1 MQRKALN
8 LDTTNFE
15 KIYYSLISRLKLFRM
30 TTEKERMLDEKWKT
44 WGPYVSNRQWGTV
57 REDYSGTGN
66 AWGYTTYNDAISRT
80 YRWSE
85 DGIAGICDHK
95 QRLCFSLSFW
105 NRKDKMI
112 KERFFGLSNHE
123 GNHGEDVKEI
133 FYYLDNTPTHSYM
146 KMVYKYPINEFPY
159 DELIAENGRRTKD
172 DPEFELL
179 HTGIFNDNNYFDIF
193 IEYAKINHDDFLIR
207 ITTTNR
213 SKEKAPL
220 VILPTIWFRNNWNWG
235 YGTYE
240 PQLKSSATGI
250 IDIEHDSLAIKKLY
264 ARDQN
269 TPSLFCNNETNPDK
283 IPNTETSAKFFK
295 DGINEFVIN
304 DNKDAVNQDQFGT
317 KASFLVDAEIE
328 AGESQVFDFR
338 LSAHKMENAFFDF
351 DEILRLRKN
360 EADEFYSAI
369 QCEIEDEEERNIQ
382 RQAFAG
388 LLWNKQFYHYNV
400 SKWLKGDPKFEA
412 PRDFNQYV
420 RNTEWAHMHNKDII
434 SMPDKWEYP
443 WFATWDLAFHCVP
456 FAILD
461 SGFAKDQLR
470 LLTKEWFIHPNGQL
484 PAYEW
489 DFSDVNP
496 PVHAWS
502 TFRVFKIDQMING
515 KPDVPFL
522 ESVFQKLLLNFTWW
536 VNRKDKKGNNVFGG
550 GFLGLDNI
558 GAFDRNMEFKNGE
571 HLEQADGT
579 SWMAMFALNMM
590 RISMELALYNPIYE
604 DMAIKFFEHYLYIA
618 EAMENLGDKKN
629 GLWNEKDGFFYDLL
643 QLNNGD
649 SISLKLRSIV
659 GLIPLF
665 AVEIVEHDLLEKLP
679 NFRDRMQWILKNKPH
694 LADLVS
700 HWEVE
705 GKGGK
710 HMMSILRKTRL
721 KRVLSRMVDEDEF
734 LSDYGI
740 RSMSKVYEKEPYEF
754 AVDGKKFTVQYKPA
768 ESDSSM
774 FGGNSNW
781 RGPIWFPINFLI
793 VESLQRFHYYYG
805 DSLQIEYPA
814 KSSEMRNLNF
824 VATDLSR
831 RLYSIFTKDENGNR
845 PFNGGNELLN
855 HNEFFKNYI
864 MFHEYFNGDTGEGI
878 GASHQTGWTATIA
891 KLIQPRMGSRSR

>member
-1 MQRKALN
+1 MKAERK
-8 LDTTNFE
+8 
-15 KIYYSLISRLKLFRM
+15 
-30 TTEKERMLDEKWKT
+30 RMLDDNWKT

-57 REDYSGTGN
+57 REDYSQNGN
-66 AWGYTTYNDAISRT
+66 AWGYTTYNDALSRA
-80 YRWSE
+80 YRWNE
-85 DGIAGICDHK
+85 DGIAGICGNK
-95 QRLCFSLSFW
+95 QRLCFAFSFW

-123 GNHGEDVKEI
+123 GNHGEDLKEI

-159 DELIAENGRRTKD
+159 EDLIAENGRRSRD
-172 DPEFELL
+172 EPEYELVD
-179 HTGIFNDNNYFDIF
+179 TGIFDNDNYFDIF

-207 ITTTNR
+207 VTATNR
-213 SKEKAPL
+213 SDRKAPL
-220 VILPTIWFRNNWNWG
+220 VILPTLWFRNNWSWG
-235 YGTYE
+235 YGDYK
-240 PQLKSSATGI
+240 PQLKSKEKGQ
-250 IDIEHDSLAIKKLY
+250 IEIHHESLSPIKLY

-269 TPSLFCNNETNPDK
+269 SDALFCNNESNPAVISGASEEPK
-283 IPNTETSAKFFK
+283 YYK
-295 DGINEFVIN
+295 DGINNFLIH
-304 DNKDAVNQDQFGT
+304 KDENAVNSDKEGT
-317 KASFLVDAEIE
+317 KASFLVEAEIE
-328 AGESQVFDFR
+328 AGESQTFDFR
-338 LSAHKMENAFFDF
+338 LSPHEMENAFFDF
-351 DEILRLRKN
+351 DEVFQLRKE
-360 EADEFYSAI
+360 EANEFYKRI
-369 QCEIEDEEERNIQ
+369 QEDIADEEEKNVQ

-400 SKWLKGDPKFEA
+400 SKWLKGDPKYDA
-412 PRDFNQYV
+412 PRNQHEHI
-420 RNTEWAHMHNKDII
+420 RNTEWDHMQNKDII

-461 SGFAKDQLR
+461 SGFAKQQLK
-470 LLTKEWFIHPNGQL
+470 LLTKEWYIHPNGQL

-502 TFRVFKIDQMING
+502 TFRVFKIDESING
-515 KPDVPFL
+515 KADVPFL

-536 VNRKDKKGNNVFGG
+536 VNRKDKNGNNVFGG

-558 GAFDRNMEFKNGE
+558 GAFDRNMEFKNGD

-590 RISMELALYNPIYE
+590 RISMELSLYNPIYE
-604 DMAIKFFEHYLYIA
+604 DMAIKFFEHYIYIA
-618 EAMENLGDKKN
+618 EAMDNLGGTKN
-629 GLWNEKDGFFYDLL
+629 GLWNDEDGFFYDLL
-643 QLNNGD
+643 QLNNGE
-649 SISLKLRSIV
+649 SKPLKLRSIV

-665 AVEIVEHDLLEKLP
+665 AVEIVDHDLLEKLP
-679 NFRDRMQWILKNKPH
+679 NFKDRMEWILKNKPH
-694 LADLVS
+694 LANLVS

-705 GKGGK
+705 GQGGK
-710 HMMSILRKTRL
+710 HLMSILRKNRL
-721 KRVLSRMVDEDEF
+721 KRVLSRMVDTNEF

-740 RSMSKVYEKEPYEF
+740 RSMSKIYENNPF
-754 AVDGKKFTVQYKPA
+754 NFVVDGQDFNVKYTPA
-768 ESDSSM
+768 ESDSSI

-793 VESLQRFHYYYG
+793 VESLQRYHYYYG
-805 DSLQIEYPA
+805 DSLEIEYPTN
-814 KSSEMRNLNF
+814 SGEMRNLEY
-824 VATDLSR
+824 VAEDLSK
-831 RLYSIFTKDENGNR
+831 RLYSIFKKDENGNR
-845 PFNGGNELLN
+845 PFNGGNDLLN

-891 KLIQPRMGSRSR
+891 KLIQPRLGSRPT

>member
-8 LDTTNFE
+8 SNITNFPNF
-15 KIYYSLISRLKLFRM
+15 IYSLVLHQKLFIM
-30 TTEKERMLDEKWKT
+30 TTEKERMLDKNWKT
-44 WGPYVSNRQWGTV
+44 WGPYLSNRQWGTV
-57 REDYSGTGN
+57 REDYSHNGN
-66 AWGYTTYNDAISRT
+66 AWGYTTYSDAIGRT

-85 DGIAGICDHK
+85 DGIAGICDNK
-95 QRLCFSLSFW
+95 QKICFAFSFW

-123 GNHGEDVKEI
+123 GNHGEDIKEI

-159 DELIAENGRRTKD
+159 DDLIAENGRRSKH
-172 DPEFELL
+172 ESEYELVD
-179 HTGIFNDNNYFDIF
+179 TGIFNDDRYFDIF

-207 ITTTNR
+207 ITATNR
-213 SKEKAPL
+213 SGEKAPL
-220 VILPTIWFRNNWNWG
+220 DIIPTLWFRNNWSWG
-235 YGTYE
+235 YGDYK
-240 PQLKSSATGI
+240 PQLKSSANGEIEIHHESLPI
-250 IDIEHDSLAIKKLY
+250 IKLY
-264 ARDQN
+264 SRDKN
-269 TPSLFCNNETNPDK
+269 AEAFFCNNESNPAVV
-283 IPNTETSAKFFK
+283 PSASHEPKYYK
-295 DGINEFVIN
+295 DGINNFLIHN
-304 DNKDAVNQDQFGT
+304 NQDAVNPEKSGT
-317 KASFLVDAEIE
+317 KASFIIHTEIE
-328 AGESQVFDFR
+328 AGESKSFDFR
-338 LSAHKMENAFFDF
+338 LSPHDMENAFFDF
-351 DEILRLRKN
+351 DDVFSLRIK
-360 EADEFYSAI
+360 EANDFYDGI
-369 QCEIEDEEERNIQ
+369 QEDIHDEEEKLIQ

-400 SKWLKGDPKFEA
+400 SKWLKGDPNFDA
-412 PRDFNQYV
+412 PRNLDHHV
-420 RNTEWAHMHNKDII
+420 RNLEWEHMQNKDII

-456 FAILD
+456 YAILD
-461 SGFAKDQLR
+461 SGFAKHQLK
-470 LLTKEWFIHPNGQL
+470 LLTKEWYIHPNGQL

-536 VNRKDKKGNNVFGG
+536 VNRKDKNGNNVFGG

-558 GAFDRNMEFKNGE
+558 GAFDRNMEFKNGD

-579 SWMAMFALNMM
+579 SWMAMYALNMM
-590 RISMELALYNPIYE
+590 RISMELSLYNPIYE

-618 EAMENLGDKKN
+618 EAMDNLGETKN
-629 GLWNEKDGFFYDLL
+629 GLWNEEDGFFYDLL

-649 SISLKLRSIV
+649 SVSLKLRSIV
-659 GLIPLF
+659 GLIPMF
-665 AVEIVEHDLLEKLP
+665 AVEVVDHTLLEKLP
-679 NFRDRMQWILKNKPH
+679 NFRKRMDWILKNKPE
-694 LADLVS
+694 LANLVS

-710 HMMSILRKTRL
+710 HLMSVLRKTRL
-721 KRVLSRMVDEDEF
+721 TRILQRMADEKEF
-734 LSDYGI
+734 LSPYGI
-740 RSMSKVYEKEPYEF
+740 RSMSKVYEDNPYTF
-754 AVDGKKFTVQYKPA
+754 SVDGKDFKVKYTPA

-805 DSLQIEYPA
+805 DSLQIEYPTN
-814 KSSEMRNLNF
+814 SGESRNLDF
-824 VATDLSR
+824 VATDLSK
-831 RLYSIFTKDENGNR
+831 RLYSIFSKDEHGNR
-845 PFNGGNELLN
+845 PFNGGNDLLN
-855 HNEFFKNYI
+855 HNEFFKNYM

>member
-1 MQRKALN
+1 MM
-8 LDTTNFE
+8 
-15 KIYYSLISRLKLFRM
+15 S
-30 TTEKERMLDEKWKT
+30 EKERMLDEKWKT
-44 WGPYVSNRQWGTV
+44 WGPYISNRQWGTV
-57 REDYSGTGN
+57 REDYSDNGN
-66 AWGYTTYNDAISRT
+66 AWGFSTYNDAISRA

-85 DGIAGICDHK
+85 DGIAGICDTK
-95 QRLCFSLSFW
+95 QRLCFALSFW

-112 KERFFGLSNHE
+112 KERFFGLSTHE
-123 GNHGEDVKEI
+123 GNHGQNIKEI
-133 FYYLDNTPTHSYM
+133 FYYLDNNPTHSYM
-146 KMVYKYPINEFPY
+146 KMVYKYPISEFPY
-159 DELIAENGRRTKD
+159 DDLINENGRRSKQ
-172 DPEFELL
+172 EKEYELVDS
-179 HTGIFNDNNYFDIF
+179 GIFNDNNYFDVF

-207 ITTTNR
+207 ITVINR

-220 VILPTIWFRNNWNWG
+220 VILPTVWFRNNWSWG
-235 YGTYE
+235 NGNYE
-240 PQLKSSATGI
+240 PKLNSSVNGI
-250 IDIEHDSLAIKKLY
+250 INIEHDTIPIKKLY
-264 ARDQN
+264 ARNAQ
-269 TPSLFCNNETNPDK
+269 TKALFCNNESNPK
-283 IPNTETSAKFFK
+283 VIQTENTQGKYYK
-295 DGINEFVIN
+295 DGINNYLVHQE
-304 DNKDAVNQDQFGT
+304 KDAVNPEKYGT
-317 KASFLVDAEIE
+317 KASFLVEAELD
-328 AGESQVFDFR
+328 AGESQTFDFR
-338 LSAHKMENAFFDF
+338 LSPHDMQNAFYDF
-351 DEILRLRKN
+351 DEVFSFRKQ
-360 EADEFYSAI
+360 ETEDFYAEI
-369 QCEIEDEEERNIQ
+369 QKEIIDSEEKNIQ

-400 SKWLKGDPKFEA
+400 SKWLHGDPNLKA
-412 PRDFNQYV
+412 PRNRDQYV
-420 RNTEWAHMHNKDII
+420 RNTEWEHMQNKDII

-461 SGFAKDQLR
+461 AGFAKSQLK

-502 TFRVFKIDQMING
+502 TFRVYKIDESING
-515 KPDVPFL
+515 KADVPFL

-536 VNRKDKKGNNVFGG
+536 VNRKDKHGKNVFGG

-558 GAFDRNMEFKNGE
+558 GAFDRNMEFKNGD

-618 EAMENLGDKKN
+618 EAMENIGGTQN
-629 GLWNEKDGFFYDLL
+629 GLWNEEDGFFYDLL

-649 SISLKLRSIV
+649 SKSLKLRSIV

-679 NFRDRMQWILKNKPH
+679 NFQARMEWILKNKPQ
-694 LADLVS
+694 LAGLVS

-710 HMMSILRKTRL
+710 HLMSILRKTRL
-721 KRVLSRMVDEDEF
+721 KRVLSRMVDEKEF

-740 RSMSKVYEKEPYEF
+740 RSMSKIYEENPFEF
-754 AVDGKKFTVQYKPA
+754 NIDGLNLKVQYKPA

-805 DSLQIEYPA
+805 ENIQIEYPA
-814 KSSEMRNLNF
+814 NSNEIRNLDY
-824 VATDLSR
+824 VANDLSK

-845 PFNGGNELLN
+845 AFNGGNNLLN

-891 KLIQPRMGSRSR
+891 KLIQPRMGSRPR

>member
-8 LDTTNFE
+8 SNITNFPNF
-15 KIYYSLISRLKLFRM
+15 IYSLVLHQKLFIM
-30 TTEKERMLDEKWKT
+30 TTEKERMLDKNWKT
-44 WGPYVSNRQWGTV
+44 WGPYLSNRQWGTV
-57 REDYSGTGN
+57 REDYSHNGN
-66 AWGYTTYNDAISRT
+66 AWGYTTYSDAIGRT

-85 DGIAGICDHK
+85 DGIAGICDNK
-95 QRLCFSLSFW
+95 QKICFAFSFW

-123 GNHGEDVKEI
+123 GNHGEDIKEI

-159 DELIAENGRRTKD
+159 DDLIAENGRRSKH
-172 DPEFELL
+172 ESEYELVD
-179 HTGIFNDNNYFDIF
+179 TGIFNDDRYFDIF
-193 IEYAKINHDDFLIR
+193 IEYAKINHGDFLIR
-207 ITTTNR
+207 ITATNR
-213 SKEKAPL
+213 SGEKAPL
-220 VILPTIWFRNNWNWG
+220 DIIPTLWFRNNWSWG
-235 YGTYE
+235 YGDYK
-240 PQLKSSATGI
+240 PQLKSSANGEIEIHHESLPI
-250 IDIEHDSLAIKKLY
+250 IKLY
-264 ARDQN
+264 SRDKN
-269 TPSLFCNNETNPDK
+269 AEAFFCNNESNPAVV
-283 IPNTETSAKFFK
+283 PSASHEPKYYK
-295 DGINEFVIN
+295 DGINNFLIHN
-304 DNKDAVNQDQFGT
+304 NQDAVNPEKSGT
-317 KASFLVDAEIE
+317 KASFIIHTEIE
-328 AGESQVFDFR
+328 AGESKSFDFR
-338 LSAHKMENAFFDF
+338 LSPHDMENAFFDF
-351 DEILRLRKN
+351 DDVFSLRIK
-360 EADEFYSAI
+360 EANDFYDGI
-369 QCEIEDEEERNIQ
+369 QEDIHDEEEKLIQ

-400 SKWLKGDPKFEA
+400 SKWLKGDAKFDA
-412 PRDFNQYV
+412 PRNLDHHV
-420 RNTEWAHMHNKDII
+420 RNLEWEHMQNKDII

-456 FAILD
+456 YAILD
-461 SGFAKDQLR
+461 SGFAKHQLK
-470 LLTKEWFIHPNGQL
+470 LLTKEWYIHPNGQL

-536 VNRKDKKGNNVFGG
+536 VNRKDKNGNNVFGG

-558 GAFDRNMEFKNGE
+558 GAFDRNMEFKNGD

-579 SWMAMFALNMM
+579 SWMAMYALNMM
-590 RISMELALYNPIYE
+590 RISMELSLYNPIYE

-618 EAMENLGDKKN
+618 EAMDNLGETKN
-629 GLWNEKDGFFYDLL
+629 GLWNEEDGFFYDLL

-649 SISLKLRSIV
+649 SVSLKLRSIV
-659 GLIPLF
+659 GLIPMF
-665 AVEIVEHDLLEKLP
+665 AVEVVEHTLLEKLP
-679 NFRDRMQWILKNKPH
+679 NFRKRMDWILKNKPE
-694 LADLVS
+694 LANLVS

-710 HMMSILRKTRL
+710 HLMSVLRKTRL
-721 KRVLSRMVDEDEF
+721 TRILQRMADEKEF
-734 LSDYGI
+734 LSPYGI
-740 RSMSKVYEKEPYEF
+740 RSMSKVYEDNPYTF
-754 AVDGKKFTVQYKPA
+754 SVDGKDFKVKYTPA

-805 DSLQIEYPA
+805 DSLQIEYPTN
-814 KSSEMRNLNF
+814 SGESRNLDF
-824 VATDLSR
+824 VATDLSK
-831 RLYSIFTKDENGNR
+831 RLYSIFSKDEHGNR
-845 PFNGGNELLN
+845 PFNGGNDLLN

-891 KLIQPRMGSRSR
+891 KLIQPRMGSRSI

>member
-1 MQRKALN
+1 M
-8 LDTTNFE
+8 
-15 KIYYSLISRLKLFRM
+15 
-30 TTEKERMLDEKWKT
+30 TEKERMLDDRWRK

-57 REDYSGTGN
+57 REDYSSTGN
-66 AWGYTTYNDAISRT
+66 AWGFTTYNDAISRT

-85 DGIAGICDHK
+85 DGIAGICDAK
-95 QRLCFSLSFW
+95 QRLCFAFSFW

-112 KERFFGLSNHE
+112 KERFFGLSNYE
-123 GNHGEDVKEI
+123 GNHGEDLKEI
-133 FYYLDNTPTHSYM
+133 YYYLDNTPTHSYM
-146 KMVYKYPINEFPY
+146 KMVYKYPISEFPY
-159 DELIAENGRRTKD
+159 DELIAENKRRSKQE
-172 DPEFELL
+172 PEFELVD
-179 HTGIFNDNNYFDIF
+179 TGIFNDNNYFDIF

-207 ITTTNR
+207 VTVKNR
-213 SKEKAPL
+213 SEQKAPL
-220 VILPTIWFRNNWNWG
+220 VIMPTLWFRNNWSWG
-235 YGTYE
+235 YGNYI
-240 PQLKSSATGI
+240 PQLRSSKNGL
-250 IDIEHDSLAIKKLY
+250 IDIDHESLPLNKLY

-269 TPSLFCNNETNPDK
+269 TRAVFCNNESNPVK
-283 IPNTETSAKFFK
+283 ISDSNSEAQFFK
-295 DGINEFVIN
+295 DGINDFLIHNDEAAIN
-304 DNKDAVNQDQFGT
+304 PEQSGT
-317 KASFLVDAEIE
+317 KASFLIEAEIE
-328 AGESQVFDFR
+328 ASESQSFDFR
-338 LSAHKMENAFFDF
+338 LSPHDMDDAFFDF
-351 DEILRLRKN
+351 DEIFSKRRN
-360 EADEFYSAI
+360 EANDFYGGI
-369 QCEIEDEEERNIQ
+369 QKEIEDEEEKNIQ

-400 SKWLKGDPKFEA
+400 SKWLKGDPKLDA
-412 PRDFNQYV
+412 PRDFDKFV
-420 RNTEWAHMHNKDII
+420 RNTEWEHMQNKDII

-461 SGFAKDQLR
+461 SGFAKQQLK

-502 TFRVFKIDQMING
+502 TFRVFKIDEMING
-515 KPDVPFL
+515 KPDIPFL

-536 VNRKDKKGNNVFGG
+536 VNRKDKKGNNIFGG

-558 GAFDRNMEFKNGE
+558 GAFDRNMEFKNGG

-618 EAMENLGDKKN
+618 EAMENIGETKD
-629 GLWNEKDGFFYDLL
+629 GLWNEEDGFFYDLL
-643 QLNNGD
+643 QLDNGD
-649 SISLKLRSIV
+649 SIPLKLRSIV

-665 AVEIVEHDLLEKLP
+665 AVEIVEHSLLEKLP
-679 NFRDRMQWILKNKPH
+679 NFRARMDWILTHKPE
-694 LADLVS
+694 LVDLVS

-710 HMMSILRKTRL
+710 HLMSILRKTRL

-734 LSDYGI
+734 LSPYGI
-740 RSMSKVYEKEPYEF
+740 RSMSKVYEKEPYKF
-754 AVDGKKFTVQYKPA
+754 SVDGKNFTVKYTAA

-814 KSSEMRNLNF
+814 NSSEMRNLDF
-824 VATDLSR
+824 VADDLSK
-831 RLYSIFTKDENGNR
+831 RLYSIFRKDEDGNR
-845 PFNGGNELLN
+845 AFNGKNDLLN

-864 MFHEYFNGDTGEGI
+864 MFYEYFNGDTGQGI

-891 KLIQPRMGSRSR
+891 KLIQPRMGSRPR

>member
-1 MQRKALN
+1 
-8 LDTTNFE
+8 
-15 KIYYSLISRLKLFRM
+15 M
-30 TTEKERMLDEKWKT
+30 TTEKERMLDENWKT

-57 REDYSGTGN
+57 REDYSSNGN
-66 AWGYTTYNDAISRT
+66 AWGHTTYNDAISRT

-85 DGIAGICDHK
+85 DGIAGICDAK
-95 QRLCFSLSFW
+95 QRLCFAFSFW

-112 KERFFGLSNHE
+112 KERFFGLSNYE

-133 FYYLDNTPTHSYM
+133 YYYLDNTPTHSYM
-146 KMVYKYPINEFPY
+146 KMVYKYPISEFPY
-159 DELIAENGRRTKD
+159 DDLIAENGRRSKH
-172 DPEFELL
+172 DPEYEIID
-179 HTGIFNDNNYFDIF
+179 TGIFNDDNYFDIF
-193 IEYAKINHDDFLIR
+193 IEYAKINHDDYLIR
-207 ITTTNR
+207 VTAKNR
-213 SKEKAPL
+213 STQKAPL
-220 VILPTIWFRNNWNWG
+220 VILPTIWFRNNWSWG
-235 YGTYE
+235 YGDYK
-240 PQLKSSATGI
+240 PQLKSSASG
-250 IDIEHDSLAIKKLY
+250 DIEIHHESLPVIKLY
-264 ARDQN
+264 SRDQN
-269 TPSLFCNNETNPDK
+269 TEALFCNNESNPAVVSGASSEPK
-283 IPNTETSAKFFK
+283 YYK
-295 DGINEFVIN
+295 DGINNFIIH
-304 DNKDAVNQDQFGT
+304 DDLDAVNPEKSGT
-317 KASFLVDAEIE
+317 KACLVINAEIE
-328 AGESQVFDFR
+328 AGGSQTFDFR
-338 LSAHKMENAFFDF
+338 LSPHDMENAFFDF
-351 DEILRLRKN
+351 DDVFSLRQK
-360 EADEFYSAI
+360 EADDFYGEI
-369 QCEIEDEEERNIQ
+369 QEEITDEEEKMIQ

-400 SKWLKGDPKFEA
+400 SKWLKGDPKFEFS
-412 PRDFNQYV
+412 RDFDNYV
-420 RNTEWAHMHNKDII
+420 RNTEWEHMQNKDVI

-461 SGFAKDQLR
+461 ANFAKQQLR
-470 LLTKEWFIHPNGQL
+470 LLTKEWYIHPNGQL

-558 GAFDRNMEFKNGE
+558 GAFDRNMEFKNGD

-590 RISMELALYNPIYE
+590 RISMELAQYNPIYE

-618 EAMENLGDKKN
+618 EAMENIGETKN
-629 GLWNEKDGFFYDLL
+629 GLWNDEDGFFYDLL

-649 SISLKLRSIV
+649 SVPLKLRSIV

-665 AVEIVEHDLLEKLP
+665 AVEIVEHSMLLKLP
-679 NFRDRMQWILKNKPH
+679 NFLDRMQWILKNKPN

-705 GKGGK
+705 VKGGK

-721 KRVLSRMVDEDEF
+721 KRVLSRMVDENEF

-740 RSMSKVYEKEPYEF
+740 RSMSKVYENEPYLF
-754 AVDGKKFTVQYKPA
+754 TVDGKDFKVKYTAA

-805 DSLQIEYPA
+805 DSLQIEYPTNSG
-814 KSSEMRNLNF
+814 KSRNLDF
-824 VATDLSR
+824 VATDLSK
-831 RLYSIFTKDENGNR
+831 RLYSIFSKDEHGNR
-845 PFNGGNELLN
+845 PFNGGNDLLN

-891 KLIQPRMGSRSR
+891 KLIQPRMGSRPR

>member
-1 MQRKALN
+1 MIER
-8 LDTTNFE
+8 
-15 KIYYSLISRLKLFRM
+15 
-30 TTEKERMLDEKWKT
+30 ERMLDENWKN

-66 AWGYTTYNDAISRT
+66 AWGFTTYNEAISRA

-85 DGIAGICDHK
+85 DGIAGICDEK

-105 NRKDKMI
+105 NRQDKMI
-112 KERFFGLSNHE
+112 KERFFGLSNYE
-123 GNHGEDVKEI
+123 GNHGEDLKEVY
-133 FYYLDNTPTHSYM
+133 YYLDNTPTHSYM
-146 KMVYKYPINEFPY
+146 KMVYKYPISAFPY
-159 DELIAENGRRTKD
+159 DDLINENKRRSKH
-172 DPEFELL
+172 DPEYELVD
-179 HTGIFNDNNYFDIF
+179 TGVFNNRNYFDIF

-207 ITTTNR
+207 VTVHNR
-213 SKEKAPL
+213 SNHKAPL
-220 VILPTIWFRNNWNWG
+220 VIMPTVWFRNNWNWG
-235 YGTYE
+235 YGTYK
-240 PQLKSSATGI
+240 PNLKSTAEGI
-250 IDIEHDSLAIKKLY
+250 IEIDHETIDLKRLY
-264 ARDQN
+264 ARNPN
-269 TPSLFCNNETNPDK
+269 TKALFCENESNPEIVKDAK
-283 IPNTETSAKFFK
+283 NSAKFYK
-295 DGINEFVIN
+295 DGINNFLVHGLEN
-304 DNKDAVNQDQFGT
+304 AVNPEQNGT
-317 KASFLVDAEIE
+317 KASFIVKAEIE
-328 AGESQVFDFR
+328 GGASETFDFR
-338 LSAHKMENAFFDF
+338 LSPHDMEDAFFDF
-351 DEILRLRKN
+351 DEVFSLRKQ
-360 EADEFYSAI
+360 EAEEFYADV
-369 QCEIEDEEERNIQ
+369 QCGIENEEEKLIQ

-400 SKWLKGDPKFEA
+400 SKWLHGDPQLEA
-412 PRDFNQYV
+412 PRNFDHYV
-420 RNTEWAHMHNKDII
+420 RNTEWDHMQNKDII

-461 SGFAKDQLR
+461 STFAKYQLK
-470 LLTKEWFIHPNGQL
+470 LLTKEWYIHPNGQL

-502 TFRVFKIDQMING
+502 TFRVFKIDEKIHG

-536 VNRKDKKGNNVFGG
+536 VNRKDKHGNNVFGG

-558 GAFDRNMEFKNGE
+558 GAFDRNMEFKNGD

-590 RISMELALYNPIYE
+590 RISMELSQYNPIYE

-618 EAMENLGDKKN
+618 EAMENLGEKKN
-629 GLWNEKDGFFYDLL
+629 GLWNEEDGFFYDVL

-649 SISLKLRSIV
+649 SKSLKLRSIV

-665 AVEIVEHDLLEKLP
+665 AVEIIEHDLLEKLP
-679 NFRDRMQWILKNKPH
+679 NFRERMEWILKNKPQ

-705 GKGGK
+705 GQGGK
-710 HMMSILRKTRL
+710 HLMSILRKTRL
-721 KRVLSRMVDEDEF
+721 SRVLSRMVDEKEF

-740 RSMSKVYEKEPYEF
+740 RSMSKVYENDPYEF
-754 AVDGKKFTVQYKPA
+754 TVDGKNFTVKYTPA

-805 DSLQIEYPA
+805 ESLQIEYPA
-814 KSSEMRNLNF
+814 NSSEMRNLDFIAN
-824 VATDLSR
+824 DLSK
-831 RLYSIFTKDENGNR
+831 RLYSIFSKDENGNR
-845 PFNGGNELLN
+845 AFNGKNDLFN
-855 HNEFFKNYI
+855 HDEFFKNYI
-864 MFHEYFNGDTGEGI
+864 NFHEYFNGDTGEGI

-891 KLIQPRMGSRSR
+891 KLIQPRMGTRAR

>member
-1 MQRKALN
+1 MKSQILQN
-8 LDTTNFE
+8 LF
-15 KIYYSLISRLKLFRM
+15 ISYFRNRNILM
-30 TTEKERMLDEKWKT
+30 MTEKERMLDEKWKI

-57 REDYSGTGN
+57 REDYSNTGN
-66 AWGYTTYNDAISRT
+66 AWGFTTYNEAISRS

-85 DGIAGICDHK
+85 DGIAGISDSK
-95 QRLCFSLSFW
+95 QRLCFALSFW

-112 KERFFGLSNHE
+112 KERFFGLSNYE

-133 FYYLDNTPTHSYM
+133 YYYLDNTPTHSYM
-146 KMVYKYPINEFPY
+146 KMVYKYPIDEFPY
-159 DELIAENGRRTKD
+159 DDLIAENGNRNKRD
-172 DPEFELL
+172 DEYELVD
-179 HTGIFNDNNYFDIF
+179 TGIFNENKYFDIF
-193 IEYAKINHDDFLIR
+193 IEYVKINHNDFLIR
-207 ITTTNR
+207 ITCHNR
-213 SKEKAPL
+213 SNEKAPFIL
-220 VILPTIWFRNNWNWG
+220 LPTLWFRNNWNWG
-235 YGTYE
+235 YGNYIPNLRST
-240 PQLKSSATGI
+240 QNGK

-264 ARDQN
+264 SRNADYKAI
-269 TPSLFCNNETNPDK
+269 FCNNESNPSIINDSK
-283 IPNTETSAKFFK
+283 SSSNYFK
-295 DGINEFVIN
+295 DGINNYLVHGEQSAIN
-304 DNKDAVNQDQFGT
+304 PEKIGT
-317 KASFLVDAEIE
+317 KASFLVETEIE
-328 AGESQVFDFR
+328 GGESETFEFR
-338 LSAHKMENAFFDF
+338 LSPHDMENAFFDF
-351 DEILRLRKN
+351 DEIFSLRKK
-360 EADEFYSAI
+360 ETEEFYAEI
-369 QCEIEDEEERNIQ
+369 QKEIKDEEEKNIQ

-400 SKWLKGDPKFEA
+400 SKWLMGDPNLKSSRNF
-412 PRDFNQYV
+412 DQYV
-420 RNTEWAHMHNKDII
+420 RNTEWEHMQNKDII

-461 SGFAKDQLR
+461 AAFAKHQLK
-470 LLTKEWFIHPNGQL
+470 LLTKEWYIHPNGQL

-502 TFRVFKIDQMING
+502 TFRVFKLDESING

-536 VNRKDKKGNNVFGG
+536 VNRKDKHGNNVFGG

-558 GAFDRNMEFKNGE
+558 GAFDRNMEFKNGD

-590 RISMELALYNPIYE
+590 RISMELSLYNPIYE

-618 EAMENLGDKKN
+618 EAMENLGGTKN
-629 GLWNEKDGFFYDLL
+629 GLWNEEDGFFYDLL

-649 SISLKLRSIV
+649 SKSLKLRSIV

-665 AVEIVEHDLLEKLP
+665 AVEIVDHDLLEKLP
-679 NFRDRMQWILKNKPH
+679 NFRARMEWILKNKPE

-700 HWEVE
+700 HWKVE
-705 GKGGK
+705 GEGGK

-721 KRVLSRMVDEDEF
+721 KRVLNRMVDENEF

-740 RSMSKVYEKEPYEF
+740 RSMSKVYENHPF
-754 AVDGKKFTVQYKPA
+754 QFDVDGKNFTVKYTPA

-805 DSLQIEYPA
+805 DNLQIEYPA
-814 KSSEMRNLNF
+814 NSNQLRNLDF
-824 VATDLSR
+824 VADDLSK
-831 RLYSIFTKDENGNR
+831 RLYSIFSEDENGNR
-845 PFNGGNELLN
+845 PFNGSKDLLN

-891 KLIQPRMGSRSR
+891 KLIQPRMGSRPS